1 MRVKVRHFRVFTLEA
16 DLFEHRF
23 LAGLQQAIQTAQDK
37 HRQDDIAV
45 LAAYENIPKT
55 VVSD

>member
-1 MRVKVRHFRVFTLEA
+1 MRIEVGHFRIFTLEA
-16 DLFEHRF
+16 HLFEHCF
-23 LAGLQQAIQTAQDK
+23 FAGLQQAIQTAQDK

-45 LAAYENIPKT
+45 LTAYENIPEA

>member
-1 MRVKVRHFRVFTLEA
+1 MRIKVGHFALHAGSAPLRAPLSF
-16 DLFEHRF
+16 
-23 LAGLQQAIQTAQDK
+23 AGLQQAVQAAQDK

-45 LAAYENIPKT
+45 LAANENIPEA